1 MSNPD
6 ELQSLRAEL
15 ESIKRSME
23 LVRQEADSIRD
34 LVEAKWRSYWA
45 LDERARDLRRRLA
58 RLGDGFD
65 TDYYHRRRERLVPR
79 FVQDGIHRTAE
90 DPA

>member
-1 MSNPD
+1 MSNSD
-6 ELQSLRAEL
+6 ELQALRSEL

-34 LVEAKWRSYWA
+34 LVAAKWRSYWA

-65 TDYYHRRRERLVPR
+65 TDYYHRRRERLAPR
-79 FVQDGIHRTAE
+79 VVQDGIHGVVE